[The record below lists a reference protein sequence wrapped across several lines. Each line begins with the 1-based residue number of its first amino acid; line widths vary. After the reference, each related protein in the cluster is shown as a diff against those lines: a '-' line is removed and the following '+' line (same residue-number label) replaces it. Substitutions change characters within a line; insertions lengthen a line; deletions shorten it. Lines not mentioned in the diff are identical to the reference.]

1 MATWR
6 WSEKIDLQVTYRH
19 SSNLANVERKHN
31 SGVKKRT
38 SKDCK
43 ETKCHRTVKSDCRL
57 FLKTKVW
64 NPKAKTT
71 ANLRIVY
78 FPTNISLKKW
88 RTNSSVCYGKKIL
101 IKLTPV
107 RKRVFNIHFG
117 HPLCDNVTLKHLPC
131 VKAFFP
137 GRDTKAFATMVQER
151 WWQWQC
157 CRAKCQLLQGA
168 WTPSSILP
176 GWNIPS
182 VLRIQD
188 YSWWGS

>member
-6 WSEKIDLQVTYRH
+6 WCEKIDLQVTYRH

-78 FPTNISLKKW
+78 FPTNICLKSGGQIPHFA
-88 RTNSSVCYGKKIL
+88 TGKRIL
-101 IKLTPV
+101 IELTPV

-117 HPLCDNVTLKHLPC
+117 HPLCHNVTLKHLPS
-131 VKAFFP
+131 VKTFFP
-137 GRDTKAFATMVQER
+137 GGDTEAFSTMAQQR
-151 WWQWQC
+151 WWQWQ
-157 CRAKCQLLQGA
+157 RYWAKCWLL
-168 WTPSSILP
+168 
-176 GWNIPS
+176 
-182 VLRIQD
+182 
-188 YSWWGS
+188 